1 MKDTIQFI
9 LIVALFG
16 YIIFLEQCKG
26 SRNQA
31 EPLQTRPDTTIVI
44 DTIFPT
50 PIIVQMPRQV
60 VPEPRILYVD
70 RDRNII
76 PTAQVDT
83 NQHQAA
89 QLYQDSLEDENLT
102 IYYKSMVQGS
112 LLDYSLDYKLKIP
125 TQITKT
131 IEIVKPVPIPAHRLM
146 FNTGVGVDYQGLS
159 SVTVGIQFVSRQS
172 WAVGYDYDVLQNQHS
187 IKLGIKL
194 WNQKKFK

>member
-26 SRNQA
+26 SRNQT
-31 EPLQTRPDTTIVI
+31 EPIQIRTDTTIVI
-44 DTIFPT
+44 DTTFPT
-50 PIIVQMPRQV
+50 PIIVQMPRQI

-102 IYYKSMVQGS
+102 IYYKSMVQGL

-131 IEIVKPVPIPAHRLM
+131 IEIRKPIPVPAHCLM
-146 FNTGVGVDYQGLS
+146 FNTGVGVDHQGLS
-159 SVTVGIQFVSRQS
+159 SVTVGIQFVSRKS
-172 WAVGYDYDVLQNQHS
+172 WAVGYDYDVLQNQHRM
-187 IKLGIKL
+187 KLGIKL